1 MQRMPKWAR
10 TKYVYYR
17 QQLEKA
23 KKLHKKNLNK
33 KSTNEFN
40 NLNESKSRKM
50 QRKQNAYN

>member
-23 KKLHKKNLNK
+23 KKLQKKIEQEK
-33 KSTNEFN
+33 Y
-40 NLNESKSRKM
+40 
-50 QRKQNAYN
+50 QRI